1 MFPLR
6 DDQPVF
12 STPFVTY
19 FLIAINLLIYFFE
32 WQIGLQSRGQLNGL
46 LTQFGV
52 VPRLEIGLLTGT
64 PVFSPAAALLP
75 IFTSM
80 FLHGS
85 LLHVLGN
92 MWMLWIFGD
101 NIEDYLGH
109 FAYLVF
115 YLLSGVAASLTH
127 IMFNAS
133 SRMPSI
139 GASGAIAGVMGA
151 YFILYPKAR
160 VLIWFP
166 PIFIFPVPAW
176 LMLGYWGVSQ
186 FLSGAATAIAETSQ
200 TTGGIAFW
208 AHVGGFVV
216 GILLIKLF
224 PQRRGRYRYGTW

>member
-12 STPFVTY
+12 STPFITY
-19 FLIAINLLIYFFE
+19 FLIALNVVIYFFE
-32 WQIGLQSRGQLNGL
+32 WQLGLESRGALNAL
-46 LTQFGV
+46 LVQFGV
-52 VPRLEIGLLTGT
+52 IPRLEIGLLTGT
-64 PVFSPAAALLP
+64 PIFSPAAALVP

-80 FLHGS
+80 FLHAS

-109 FAYLVF
+109 FAYLIF
-115 YLLSGVAASLTH
+115 YLLCGVAASLTH
-127 IMFNAS
+127 IIFNANS
-133 SRMPSI
+133 QVPSV

-151 YFILYPKAR
+151 YLILYSHAR

-166 PIFIFPVPAW
+166 PIFVFPVPAW

-186 FLSGAATAIAETSQ
+186 FLSGAATAIAVTTQ
-200 TTGGIAFW
+200 TTGIAFW
-208 AHVGGFVV
+208 AHVGGFVI
-216 GILLIKLF
+216 GIFLIKLF
-224 PQRRGRYRYGTW
+224 PHRKHRYRYGSW

>member
-12 STPFVTY
+12 STPFITY
-19 FLIAINLLIYFFE
+19 FLIALNVFIYFFE
-32 WQIGLQSRGQLNGL
+32 WQLGMQSRGALNSL
-46 LTQFGV
+46 VAQFGV
-52 VPRLEIGLLTGT
+52 IPQVEIGLLTGT
-64 PVFSPAAALLP
+64 PVFSPLAAVLP
-75 IFTSM
+75 MFTSM

-109 FAYLVF
+109 FGYLVF
-115 YLLSGVAASLTH
+115 YLLCGLAASFTH
-127 IMFNAS
+127 ILFNAG
-133 SRMPSI
+133 SRVPTV

-151 YFILYPKAR
+151 YFVLYPRAR
-160 VLIWFP
+160 VLILFP
-166 PIFIFPVPAW
+166 PIFFFHVPAW

-186 FLSGAATAIAETSQ
+186 FLSGAVSSIAMRAQAS
-200 TTGGIAFW
+200 GIAFW

-216 GILLIKLF
+216 GILLVKLF
-224 PQRRGRYRYGTW
+224 PQRKHRYRYGAW

>member
-12 STPFVTY
+12 STSFVTY

-32 WQIGLQSRGQLNGL
+32 WQIGLQSRGQLNAL

-127 IMFNAS
+127 IMFNAG

-166 PIFIFPVPAW
+166 PIFIFPIPAW
-176 LMLGYWGVSQ
+176 LMLG
-186 FLSGAATAIAETSQ
+186 
-200 TTGGIAFW
+200 
-208 AHVGGFVV
+208 
-216 GILLIKLF
+216 
-224 PQRRGRYRYGTW
+224 

>member
-6 DDQPVF
+6 DDQPTF
-12 STPFVTY
+12 STPYITY
-19 FLIAINLLIYFFE
+19 FLIALNLVIFLFE
-32 WQIGLQSRGQLNGL
+32 WQLGL
-46 LTQFGV
+46 LQGHGALNALIFQFGV
-52 VPRLEIGLLTGT
+52 VPRHEIGLLTGT
-64 PVFSPAAALLP
+64 PVFSPAAALMP

-80 FLHGS
+80 FLHAS
-85 LLHVLGN
+85 LFHVLGN

-101 NIEDYLGH
+101 NIEDHLGH

-115 YLLSGVAASLTH
+115 YLLCGLAAGLTH
-127 IMFNAS
+127 ILFNAN
-133 SRMPSI
+133 SRVPTV

-151 YFILYPKAR
+151 YFILYPRAR

-186 FLSGAATAIAETSQ
+186 FLSGAATALAETAQAS
-200 TTGGIAFW
+200 GIAFW

-224 PQRRGRYRYGTW
+224 PQRRRRVPYGTW

>member
-160 VLIWFP
+160 VLVWFP
-166 PIFIFPVPAW
+166 PIFFFHVAAW
-176 LMLGYWGVSQ
+176 FMLGYWFLVQFFSGTVS
-186 FLSGAATAIAETSQ
+186 SIAVTSQ

-208 AHVGGFVV
+208 AHVGGFVAGV
-216 GILLIKLF
+216 LMINLLSER
-224 PQRRGRYRYGTW
+224 PQRNRYGAW